1 MEISVLSPVPQACG
15 DYSEKFHITLS
26 RSVKTVHCYNSKD
39 SKKGL
44 QNFEFQ
50 GQTVAVED
58 LKDFEP
64 MLDEIAQGKRLLQ
77 IKWKWC

>member
-1 MEISVLSPVPQACG
+1 MKIM
-15 DYSEKFHITLS
+15 
-26 RSVKTVHCYNSKD
+26 HCYNSKG
-39 SKKGL
+39 SLKGL

-64 MLDEIAQGKRLLQ
+64 TLDEIAQSKRLLQ